1 MPVDDLRTSM
11 REARRCLDLSQQEA
25 ASIRCGHLTLQLE
38 GVRHARSIA
47 FYMAHQGE
55 MSCAPLMAWAHEH
68 GRQVLLPVVTGN
80 RMRFAPQDYGGRLI
94 LNRWGIQEPEWRPRK
109 WVGARYP
116 GVVLVPLVAFDP
128 SGNRLGQGGGYY
140 DRMFAFRRSA
150 VCWRRPL
157 LVGLA
162 HDFQRVEALPVKPTD
177 IPLDAVVTERQVYDF
192 RP

>member
-11 REARRCLDLSQQEA
+11 REARRYLDLSQQEA
-25 ASIRCGHLTLQLE
+25 ASIRCGHLTLQLG

-47 FYMAHQGE
+47 FYMAYQGE

-80 RMRFAPQDYGGRLI
+80 RMRLAPQHSGGRLI

-140 DRMFAFRRSA
+140 DRLFAFRRSA